1 MKRHLFQSVLFADL
15 LLVLA
20 GCNNHSF
27 KAHQEMAW
35 DKAVPKDI
43 FRHFVPPVGV
53 NNERMENFRKV
64 YYNELKE
71 RIKGLSLH
79 SAALEINHWCHE
91 KVTYIPSDARTS
103 SPMATIVN
111 AEGVW

>member
-1 MKRHLFQSVLFADL
+1 
-15 LLVLA
+15 
-20 GCNNHSF
+20 
-27 KAHQEMAW
+27 MAW

-111 AEGVW
+111 AEGRCGEESTFTLKKPLPSPWEVI